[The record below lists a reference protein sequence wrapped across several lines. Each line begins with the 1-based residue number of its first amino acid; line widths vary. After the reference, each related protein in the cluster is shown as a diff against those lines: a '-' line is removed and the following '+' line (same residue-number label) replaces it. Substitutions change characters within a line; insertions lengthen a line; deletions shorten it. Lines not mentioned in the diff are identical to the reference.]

1 MRNIPF
7 EDNASVRLPKKI
19 QRCRMYRVI
28 QEELT
33 ETQRQVLM
41 AYYFQERTV
50 TQIAEERGVN
60 KSTIS
65 RTLRRAEDRLKR
77 FLKY

>member
-19 QRCRMYRVI
+19 QRRRMYRVI